1 MLPSSGDRSRTPA
14 YDLEEVQ
21 RLVGQG
27 PISSRIT
34 MAAIQGA
41 ADVGMRESDIVA
53 AVLALDSRCF
63 YKSMEAEKQPGMWQ
77 DVYHLAWGE
86 VDLYLKLQIDHAGLA
101 VVVQCKEK

>member
-1 MLPSSGDRSRTPA
+1 MLPSSGNRGRAPA

-34 MAAIQGA
+34 KVAIQGA
-41 ADVGMRESDIVA
+41 ADVGMREQDIVA
-53 AVLALDSRCF
+53 AVLALDAGCF
-63 YKSMEAEKQPGMWQ
+63 YKSMESEKTPGLWQ
-77 DVYHLAWGE
+77 DVYHLTWGDVE
-86 VDLYLKLQIDHAGLA
+86 LYLKLQINGGFA